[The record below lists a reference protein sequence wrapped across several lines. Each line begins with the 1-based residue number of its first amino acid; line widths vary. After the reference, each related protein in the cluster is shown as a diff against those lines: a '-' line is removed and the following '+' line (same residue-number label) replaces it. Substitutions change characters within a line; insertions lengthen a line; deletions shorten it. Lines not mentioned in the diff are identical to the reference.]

1 MRREACEERI
11 RARSQRCRECEP
23 VRLSLERS
31 LDDHSGDPI
40 GCEWLCERSRR
51 VTSSSPP
58 RGIGFRLVQG
68 VRLHLIELVKVYDS
82 RRNVVSL

>member
-1 MRREACEERI
+1 
-11 RARSQRCRECEP
+11 
-23 VRLSLERS
+23 
-31 LDDHSGDPI
+31 
-40 GCEWLCERSRR
+40 